1 MFLPCFLVFCLFCSD
16 DEADQEKEVEM
27 ETYEC
32 MRELVEKAKPNKF
45 RLKIGDSSMN
55 PKKILLLVEMIKKSG
70 VKYW

>member
-27 ETYEC
+27 ETYER
-32 MRELVEKAKPNKF
+32 MRDLVEKAKPNKF